1 MNKVMVK
8 INGAEYPMVG
18 DKSEQHM
25 IAVAS
30 YVDKEMSKVISANPK
45 LSTVVSAIVT
55 AVNITDILFECSES
69 NDELAKEN
77 EELKKKVG
85 SSDEELK
92 LEIRKLH
99 LELQGK
105 EKEHAKYEEK
115 IEELNKVI
123 ESQKQEIAIL
133 SNKTESSKE
142 ELESYKT
149 QIEELKTS
157 IDESNE
163 RAKIA
168 ESLASEFQNKAYK
181 VQLEK
186 TELENEVKFMRAK
199 R

>member
-45 LSTVVSAIVT
+45 LSTSVSAIVT

-77 EELKKKVG
+77 EELRKKVG
-85 SSDEELK
+85 SSDDEMK
-92 LEIRKLH
+92 LEIRKLQ
-99 LELQGK
+99 LDLQGK
-105 EKEHAKYEEK
+105 AKEHFEYEKK
-115 IEELNKVI
+115 IEELNKII
-123 ESQKQEIAIL
+123 ESQRQEIATL
-133 SNKTESSKE
+133 GNKKESSKK
-142 ELESYKT
+142 ELEFYKT
-149 QIEELKTS
+149 QIEELKIS
-157 IDESNE
+157 VDEANE
-163 RAKIA
+163 KAKIA

>member
-30 YVDKEMSKVISANPK
+30 YVDKEMSKVIEANPK

-55 AVNITDILFECSES
+55 AVNITDILFECSEE
-69 NDELAKEN
+69 NEKLAKEN
-77 EELKKKVG
+77 DELSKKVG
-85 SSDEELK
+85 SSDGELK
-92 LEIRKLH
+92 LEIRKLQ
-99 LELQGK
+99 LELQSK
-105 EKEHAKYEEK
+105 AKEHGEYEIK
-115 IEELNKVI
+115 IEELNKLV
-123 ESQKQEIAIL
+123 ETQKQEIAAL
-133 SNKTESSKE
+133 GSKTESSKD
-142 ELESYKT
+142 ELDSYKA
-149 QIEELKTS
+149 QIEELKTL
-157 IDESNE
+157 IDEANE
-163 RAKIA
+163 RARVA

-186 TELENEVKFMRAK
+186 TELENEVKFMRAM